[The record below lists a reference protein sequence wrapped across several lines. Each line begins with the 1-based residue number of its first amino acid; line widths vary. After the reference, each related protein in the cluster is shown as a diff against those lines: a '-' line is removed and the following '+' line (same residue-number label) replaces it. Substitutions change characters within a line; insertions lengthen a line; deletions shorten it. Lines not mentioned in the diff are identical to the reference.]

1 MFCSKRKHLVLSDDE
16 SQSDKD
22 DKGGD
27 REGATAEALFGEA
40 GDISSE
46 EENDEGKKKK
56 ISDDEKEE
64 KEEKEMSPRDEE
76 MEKEEDRRDNEKE
89 KEKEPEEVVPETRI
103 EHEIP

>member
-1 MFCSKRKHLVLSDDE
+1 MLSDDE
-16 SQSDKD
+16 SQSDKE

-27 REGATAEALFGEA
+27 REEGATAEALFGEA

-46 EENDEGKKKK
+46 EENDEGKKK
-56 ISDDEKEE
+56 ISDDEKEV
-64 KEEKEMSPRDEE
+64 KEGKEGSPRDEE

-89 KEKEPEEVVPETRI
+89 KEPEEVVPETRI